1 MASFGELLR
10 ELRGDKRITQ
20 KELAQKICV
29 TVGTISNYENDQ
41 HLPDIEK
48 LIMLADYFN
57 VSTDYLLGRSISQ
70 HSPDIFKKE
79 IAAGKTY
86 ASFINDYQ
94 CLSPRQQQAFL
105 VVLDDMKFRSTIT
118 GL

>member
-48 LIMLADYFN
+48 LIMLAYFFN

-70 HSPDIFKKE
+70 YSPDIFKNE

-86 ASFINDYQ
+86 ASFISDYQ
-94 CLSPRQQQAFL
+94 SLSSRQQQAIL
-105 VVLDDMKFRSTIT
+105 IIIDDMKFRSTVN

>member
-10 ELRGDKRITQ
+10 ELREDKRITQ

-48 LIMLADYFN
+48 LIMLADFFN

-70 HSPDIFKKE
+70 YSPDIFKKE

-86 ASFINDYQ
+86 ASFISDYQ
-94 CLSPRQQQAFL
+94 SLSSRQQQAIL
-105 VVLDDMKFRSTIT
+105 IIIDDMKFRSTVN

>member
-10 ELRGDKRITQ
+10 ELREDKKITQ
-20 KELAQKICV
+20 KELAQKLCV

-48 LIMLADYFN
+48 LIMLANFFN
-57 VSTDYLLGRSISQ
+57 VSTDYLLGRSISRF
-70 HSPDIFKKE
+70 SPNNIKKE
-79 IAAGKTY
+79 FSSGRTY
-86 ASFINDYQ
+86 GSLISDYQ
-94 CLSPRQQQAFL
+94 SLSPRQKQAL
-105 VVLDDMKFRSTIT
+105 LLILDDMKFRSTVN